1 MPMTFDDD
9 HSVAIMMVPTAMP
22 TAIMFIEF
30 SARPAIVAV
39 VVVIAVAANTET
51 KLGSAGN

>member
-1 MPMTFDDD
+1 MPMTFDDNY
-9 HSVAIMMVPTAMP
+9 SVAIMMVPTAMP
-22 TAIMFIEF
+22 TPIMLIEF

-39 VVVIAVAANTET
+39 AIVIAVAANTET